1 MSAERVC
8 ALDVEQ
14 LTALF
19 GRKGL
24 TMNKP
29 NQGKKAVLY
38 ARKSTESEDKQVQ
51 SIDDQIRIMKEVA
64 KDEGLRI
71 VDVLSESKSAKAPGV
86 RPVFKQMMCD
96 IEDGKYDVILAWDTS
111 RLSRNPKDGGDLQWL
126 LDSGVLSGIRTHEKW
141 YRDNDELLF
150 TIENSMNS
158 RFIKELKA
166 KVARGMTSKAD
177 KGDYPGMAP
186 VGYANDRIERKIVKD
201 PIMFDRVAELWR
213 KALTGI
219 YTVSELTRIADKELA
234 IRTTQTK
241 RKGGTPL
248 CHTAIHNLLT
258 NPFYAGKF
266 RWGGKIYNGN
276 HPPMISESQ
285 FEQIQRILEPTKH
298 CTRPKTE
305 PYQFLLRGLIRCS
318 ECGYAIV
325 TERKFKDLK
334 DGTTREYHYCHCS
347 GRKRGVKCKNHE
359 IYIREEGLVK
369 QIKDELCR
377 YTIDE
382 DFYRIAIEAL
392 AEEDEI
398 EVAKQ
403 NEKIANINKRIAD
416 KTNELNNLRR
426 AVYKGIIDDHAFFLV
441 EQESIK
447 EEIDKLE
454 VDRDKIKTA
463 ANNWRDK
470 ANDIF
475 MFARY
480 AKEDFDGDDWER
492 KRAVIK
498 RLGADLRFDGRTIQ
512 FTPVKYLVPI
522 TETYPELKEQFE
534 LARTDSQQMKKDLKE
549 DLISRWCWK

>member
-1 MSAERVC
+1 MIR
-8 ALDVEQ
+8 Q
-14 LTALF
+14 
-19 GRKGL
+19 
-24 TMNKP
+24 

-51 SIDDQIRIMKEVA
+51 SIDDQIRTMKEVA
-64 KDEGLRI
+64 KEEGLQI
-71 VDVLSESKSAKAPGV
+71 IDILSESKSAKAPGA
-86 RPVFKQMMCD
+86 RPVFEQMMRD

-126 LDSGVLSGIRTHEKW
+126 LDSGALSGIRTHEKW

-166 KVARGMTSKAD
+166 KVKRGMDSKAD
-177 KGDYPGMAP
+177 KGDFPGSPP
-186 VGYANDRIERKIVKD
+186 VGYINDRLEKKIVKD
-201 PIMFDRVAELWR
+201 PIMFDRVAELWN

-219 YTVSELTRIADKELA
+219 YTVSELTRIANKELM
-234 IRTTQTK
+234 IRTHQAKK
-241 RKGGTPL
+241 RGGAPL
-248 CHTAIHNLLT
+248 CHNTVRKLLS
-258 NPFYAGKF
+258 NPFYTGKF
-266 RWGGKIYNGN
+266 KWGDKIYSGN
-276 HPPMISESQ
+276 HPSMVSDSQ
-285 FEQIQRILEPTKH
+285 FKTMQKILDPTRH
-298 CTRPKTE
+298 CTRPKDE
-305 PYQFLLRGLIRCS
+305 PYQFLLRGMVRCA

-325 TERKFKDLK
+325 TEKKYKKLK
-334 DGTTREYHYCHCS
+334 DGTVKEYHYCHCS

-359 IYIREEGLVK
+359 IYIREEDLIK

-398 EVAKQ
+398 EVAEQDGKMA
-403 NEKIANINKRIAD
+403 EINKRITD

-426 AVYKGIIDDHAFFLV
+426 SLYKGLITDNAFFLA
-441 EQESIK
+441 EQEDIENQIK
-447 EEIDKLE
+447 KLE
-454 VDRDKIKTA
+454 DDRKKIKNA
-463 ANNWRDK
+463 AYNWREK

-480 AKEDFDGDDWER
+480 AKEDFDSDDWER

-498 RLGADLRFDGRTIQ
+498 RLGADLKLTNRTIQ

-522 TETYPELKEQFE
+522 AEKYPELKGQFE
-534 LARTDSQQMKKDLKE
+534 LARTDSEQMKKGLKE
-549 DLISRWCWK
+549 GLISEWYTG

>member
-1 MSAERVC
+1 
-8 ALDVEQ
+8 
-14 LTALF
+14 
-19 GRKGL
+19 
-24 TMNKP
+24 MNKP

-86 RPVFKQMMCD
+86 RLVFKQMMRD
-96 IEDGKYDVILAWDTS
+96 IEDGKYDVILTWDTS

-126 LDSGVLSGIRTHEKW
+126 LDSGALSGIRTHEKW

-186 VGYANDRIERKIVKD
+186 VGYANDRLERKIVKD

-266 RWGGKIYNGN
+266 RWGGKIYSGN
-276 HPPMISESQ
+276 HPPMVSESQ
-285 FEQIQRILEPTKH
+285 FEQMQKILNPKH
-298 CTRPKTE
+298 ATRPKTE

-359 IYIREEGLVK
+359 IYIREEDLIK

-426 AVYKGIIDDHAFFLV
+426 AVYKGIIDDHAFFLI

-447 EEIDKLE
+447 KEIDKLE

-492 KRAVIK
+492 KRTVIK

-522 TETYPELKEQFE
+522 TDTYPELKEQFE
-534 LARTDSQQMKKDLKE
+534 LARTDSQQMKKGLKE
-549 DLISRWCWK
+549 DLISQWCAVSKSLRTSLWGS

>member
-1 MSAERVC
+1 
-8 ALDVEQ
+8 
-14 LTALF
+14 
-19 GRKGL
+19 
-24 TMNKP
+24 MNKQ
-29 NQGKKAVLY
+29 NHVKRAVLY

-64 KDEGLRI
+64 RGEGVKI
-71 VDVLSESKSAKAPGV
+71 VEVLSESKSAKAPGV
-86 RPVFKQMMCD
+86 RPVFKQMMRD

-166 KVARGMTSKAD
+166 KVTRGMTSKAD
-177 KGDYPGMAP
+177 KGDYPSMAP
-186 VGYANDRIERKIVKD
+186 VGYMNDRLERKIVKD

-213 KALTGI
+213 KALTGT
-219 YTVSELTRIADKELA
+219 YTISELTRIADEELV
-234 IRTTQTK
+234 IRTPQTK

-248 CHTAIHNLLT
+248 CHNGVRHLLQ

-266 RWGGKIYNGN
+266 KWGNKIYSGN

-285 FEQIQRILEPTKH
+285 FEQMQEILDPEH

-305 PYQFLLRGLIRCS
+305 PYQFLLRGMIRCA

-325 TERKFKDLK
+325 TEKKFKKLK
-334 DGTTREYHYCHCS
+334 DGTVKEYHYCHCS
-347 GRKRGVKCKNHE
+347 GRKRGTKCKNHE
-359 IYIREEGLVK
+359 VYIREEDLIK

-382 DFYRIAIEAL
+382 DFYKIAIEAL

-403 NEKIANINKRIAD
+403 DEKIASINKRIAD

-426 AVYKGIIDDHAFFLV
+426 SLYKGLITDNAFFLAK
-441 EQESIK
+441 QEDIEK
-447 EEIDKLE
+447 EIARLE
-454 VDRDKIKTA
+454 EDRKKIKTA
-463 ANNWRDK
+463 AYNWREK

-480 AKEDFDGDDWER
+480 AKEDFDSDDWER

-498 RLGADLRFDGRTIQ
+498 RLGANLRLSNRTIQ
-512 FTPVKYLVPI
+512 FTPVKYLVPVA
-522 TETYPELKEQFE
+522 EKYPELKQQFE
-534 LARTDSQQMKKDLKE
+534 LARTDSQQIKKDLK
-549 DLISRWCWK
+549 DGLISQWYTQEDSNLQPSAPEADALSSCAMGAN

>member
-1 MSAERVC
+1 M
-8 ALDVEQ
+8 
-14 LTALF
+14 
-19 GRKGL
+19 
-24 TMNKP
+24 
-29 NQGKKAVLY
+29 KAVLY
-38 ARKSTESEDKQVQ
+38 ARKSTESEDRQVQ

-64 KDEGLRI
+64 RDEGLQI
-71 VDVLSESKSAKAPGV
+71 IEVLSESKSAKAPGV
-86 RPVFKQMMCD
+86 RPVFKQMMRD

-126 LDSGVLSGIRTHEKW
+126 LDSGVLAGIRTHEKW

-158 RFIKELKA
+158 RFIKELKV
-166 KVARGMTSKAD
+166 KVTRGMDSKAS

-186 VGYANDRIERKIVKD
+186 VGYINDRLARKIIKD

-213 KALTGI
+213 KALTGT
-219 YTVSELTRIADKELA
+219 YTVAELTRIADEELM

-241 RKGGTPL
+241 KRGGVPL
-248 CHTAIHNLLT
+248 CHNGVRSLLK
-258 NPFYAGKF
+258 NPFYMGKF
-266 RWGGKIYNGN
+266 KWGGKIYSGN

-285 FEQIQRILEPTKH
+285 FEQMQKVLDPKH
-298 CTRPKTE
+298 ATRPKTE

-359 IYIREEGLVK
+359 IYIREEDLIK

-447 EEIDKLE
+447 KEIDKLE
-454 VDRDKIKTA
+454 VYRDKIKTA

-480 AKEDFDGDDWER
+480 AKEDFDSDDWER

-522 TETYPELKEQFE
+522 AETYPELKQQFE

-549 DLISRWCWK
+549 GLISEWYARQDSNLRPFAPQANALSS

>member
-1 MSAERVC
+1 
-8 ALDVEQ
+8 
-14 LTALF
+14 
-19 GRKGL
+19 
-24 TMNKP
+24 MNKQ
-29 NQGKKAVLY
+29 NQGMKAVLY
-38 ARKSTESEDKQVQ
+38 ARKSTESEDRQIQ
-51 SIDDQIRIMKEVA
+51 SIDDQIRIMKGVA
-64 KDEGLRI
+64 RDEGLRI

-86 RPVFKQMMCD
+86 RLVFKQMMRD
-96 IEDGKYDVILAWDTS
+96 IEDGKYDVILVWDTS

-126 LDSGVLSGIRTHEKW
+126 LDSGSLSGIRTHEKW

-166 KVARGMTSKAD
+166 KVTRGMTSKAG

-186 VGYANDRIERKIVKD
+186 VGYANDRLERKIVKD

-266 RWGGKIYNGN
+266 RWGGKIYSGN
-276 HPPMISESQ
+276 HPPMVSESQ
-285 FEQIQRILEPTKH
+285 FEQMQKILNPKH
-298 CTRPKTE
+298 ATRPKTE

-325 TERKFKDLK
+325 TERKFKDLR

-347 GRKRGVKCKNHE
+347 GRKRGVKCRNHE
-359 IYIREEGLVK
+359 TYIREEDLIK
-369 QIKDELCR
+369 QIKDGLCR

-382 DFYRIAIEAL
+382 GFYRIAIEAL

-447 EEIDKLE
+447 KEIDKLE
-454 VDRDKIKTA
+454 VDRDNIKTA

-480 AKEDFDGDDWER
+480 AKEDFDSDDWER

-522 TETYPELKEQFE
+522 AETYPELKEQFE
-534 LARTDSQQMKKDLKE
+534 LARTDFQQMKKDLKE
-549 DLISRWCWK
+549 DLISRWCA